1 MNCQSLHRLVHAY
14 LDQEL
19 DLMTS
24 LDLEAHMNDC
34 GACRAW
40 HARLRALRDIEAQH
54 MHFHAAPGS
63 LKTRI
68 THDLHMSCHRDKTAP
83 QLHAWRASTAV
94 LALSLAALLA
104 WVALPVVPPG
114 PSQIAARSGE
124 KMVYHIASSTEAHHA
139 LRNVS
144 NHLSVSPHAKVVVV
158 AHNQGVDFLLRGAK
172 DSEGSPY
179 EQAVAQLAARGVEF
193 RICQNTLTR
202 RHVSTDAVIPQA
214 HLVPSGIAEISRLQT
229 QEGYAYMRL

>member
-24 LDLEAHMNDC
+24 LDLETHLKDC
-34 GACRAW
+34 GACRAR
-40 HARLRALRDIEAQH
+40 HARLRGLRDIEAQH
-54 MHFHAAPGS
+54 LYFHAAPDS

-68 THDLHMSCHRDKTAP
+68 ARDLRTSCHNETAP
-83 QLHAWRASTAV
+83 QLRAWRASTAI
-94 LALSLAALLA
+94 LALSLTALLA
-104 WVALPVVPPG
+104 WVALPLTSPG
-114 PSQIAARSGE
+114 PPQVVARSGE

-172 DSEGSPY
+172 DSEGSSY
-179 EQAVAQLAARGVEF
+179 EPAVAQLAARGVEF